1 MQNQGE
7 DQPCRIKLE
16 GLPTKHQV
24 PNRALMNK
32 SPRLTVRATSGDHTS
47 GTDGYGTP
55 SSDHAWRRP
64 SDGIGDGGLCTRDDG
79 ILLWSRVR
87 GLAGSYAEAQAE
99 DGVPALT
106 AVAQRRRRRIGQSGR
121 VIGRSPSEPSC
132 VPRNSSR
139 TRPPRPEPA
148 SSGGSMKPG
157 PPRIVVTTP
166 IDIENA
172 AIRTAKPAVYP
183 GTMGKDHSSL
193 NTRNG

>member
-7 DQPCRIKLE
+7 DQPCRIKSE
-16 GLPTKHQV
+16 WLPTKHQMPKQGAREFLRLSGV
-24 PNRALMNK
+24 SAEEPHEVARGISGNHRVQNRL
-32 SPRLTVRATSGDHTS
+32 PT
-47 GTDGYGTP
+47 
-55 SSDHAWRRP
+55 
-64 SDGIGDGGLCTRDDG
+64 IG
-79 ILLWSRVR
+79 
-87 GLAGSYAEAQAE
+87 
-99 DGVPALT
+99 

-148 SSGGSMKPG
+148 PSGGSMKPA
-157 PPRIVVTTP
+157 PPRIVVTTL

-172 AIRTAKPAVYP
+172 AVWTAKPAVYP
-183 GTMGKDHSSL
+183 GIMGKDPFSL